1 MEMEKQ
7 EQEQAKGIRI
17 RTLNYIMIV
26 SAAVLYVIL
35 IYATFQVSVRYERLI
50 AATED
55 YISSE
60 KDGVLLREGSDYLT
74 EQARLY
80 VVTQEPKYME
90 AYFTEK
96 NVTKRKE
103 RALEGLQRYENSNA
117 AYDFLQKALDHSNCL
132 IETEVYAM
140 SLVARCQDETHMP
153 LPQEILDVVFLEED
167 EKLDFAGRV
176 EKAQSLVFSSD
187 YRDTKDMIDCH
198 TNNFLNAI
206 VTWTRGRQTESA
218 KALKT
223 IIQRQR
229 LCFSIFFVISAIT
242 FILII
247 TLIVKPLL
255 GFVTCIKEEK
265 RLEIGGAREFRYLA
279 STYNELFESNM
290 ANARRLRRK
299 AEMDPLTG
307 VLNRGAFENMRTKLE
322 EAPGPLALM
331 IIDVDRFK
339 EVNDTY
345 GHEVGDKVL
354 KKVADVI
361 KNTFR
366 SQDCVARIGGDE
378 FVVILGGGMEKIK
391 PVIRMKA
398 DSMNEKLAFPE
409 DGLPRISL
417 SIGVALSPH
426 GFSQELYGMADD
438 ALYRVKAHGR
448 CGYCFYDDGIC
459 NEND

>member
-1 MEMEKQ
+1 
-7 EQEQAKGIRI
+7 
-17 RTLNYIMIV
+17 
-26 SAAVLYVIL
+26 
-35 IYATFQVSVRYERLI
+35 
-50 AATED
+50 
-55 YISSE
+55 
-60 KDGVLLREGSDYLT
+60 
-74 EQARLY
+74 
-80 VVTQEPKYME
+80 
-90 AYFTEK
+90 
-96 NVTKRKE
+96 
-103 RALEGLQRYENSNA
+103 
-117 AYDFLQKALDHSNCL
+117 
-132 IETEVYAM
+132 
-140 SLVARCQDETHMP
+140 
-153 LPQEILDVVFLEED
+153 
-167 EKLDFAGRV
+167 
-176 EKAQSLVFSSD
+176 
-187 YRDTKDMIDCH
+187 
-198 TNNFLNAI
+198 
-206 VTWTRGRQTESA
+206 
-218 KALKT
+218 
-223 IIQRQR
+223 
-229 LCFSIFFVISAIT
+229 
-242 FILII
+242 
-247 TLIVKPLL
+247 
-255 GFVTCIKEEK
+255 
-265 RLEIGGAREFRYLA
+265 
-279 STYNELFESNM
+279 M

-378 FVVILGGGMEKIK
+378 FVVILAGGMEKIK

>member
-1 MEMEKQ
+1 MEKQ
-7 EQEQAKGIRI
+7 EQEQVKGIRI

-50 AATED
+50 TAMED

-60 KDGVLLREGSDYLT
+60 KDGVLLRDGSDYLT

-96 NVTKRKE
+96 NVTKRRE

-117 AYDFLQKALDHSNCL
+117 AYDFLQKALDDSNCL
-132 IETEVYAM
+132 TKTEIYAM
-140 SLVARCQDETHMP
+140 SLVARCQDEPYMP
-153 LPQEILDVVFLEED
+153 LPQEILDVVFLEDD
-167 EKLDFAGRV
+167 EKLDLDGRI
-176 EKAQSLVFSSD
+176 EKAQCLVFSSD
-187 YRDTKDMIDCH
+187 YRDMKDMIDCH
-198 TNNFLNAI
+198 TDNFLNAI

-218 KALKT
+218 EALKS

-265 RLEIGGAREFRYLA
+265 RLEIAGAREFRYLA
-279 STYNELFESNM
+279 ATYNEMFESNI
-290 ANARRLRRK
+290 ANARQLRLK
-299 AEMDPLTG
+299 AERDPLTG
-307 VLNRGAFENMRTKLE
+307 VFNRGAFENMRTKLE
-322 EAPGPLALM
+322 EASEPLALM

-378 FVVILGGGMEKIK
+378 FAVIMVGSMEKIK
-391 PVIRMKA
+391 PVISLKA

-417 SIGVALSPH
+417 SIGIALSPC
-426 GFSQELYGMADD
+426 GFTQELYGMADD
-438 ALYRVKAHGR
+438 ALYRVKAQGR
-448 CGYCFYDDGIC
+448 CGHCFYDDGIC
-459 NEND
+459 DEND